1 MSVTLPELAVPREP
15 AREKPTPRV
24 EPLEQ
29 PDSIHL
35 SADHVPDELLP
46 LMDDVLRITNELFP
60 GKATV
65 TVMFDPEYPLDEF
78 TVIEAP
84 VRGDVVEVV
93 DRRLEWHRRVVKLS
107 PLCSTLALTLDFQE

>member
-35 SADHVPDELLP
+35 SADHVPAELLP
-46 LMDDVLRITNELFP
+46 FMDDVLRITNDLFP

-84 VRGDVVEVV
+84 ARGGIDEVL
-93 DRRLEWHRRVVKLS
+93 DRQMEWHRRVEQLS
-107 PLCSTLALTLDFQE
+107 PLCSALAITLDYQE